1 MRTIAVV
8 SAPEFPPSSRARA
21 PRAGWPERVEAEAAH
36 ESRLRSALRWQR
48 RGGTAEQ
55 AAAEVAVPR
64 RESPF
69 PFC

>member
-8 SAPEFPPSSRARA
+8 SAQEFPPTSRAQV
-21 PRAGWPERVEAEAAH
+21 PRVGRPEEAEAAAAH
-36 ESRLRSALRWQR
+36 ESWLRSALRWQR
-48 RGGTAEQ
+48 PGG
-55 AAAEVAVPR
+55 AADPGAPEVAVPR